1 MGSSFREHPIIAG
14 AILVGIGALVGA
26 MLPPTRREDA
36 LLGGKSDSAKAMAAE
51 AAERE
56 ARRAREAARAAA
68 EGARREAE
76 ARGLTPGSIADKAEE
91 EIRRMADAGKEVAR
105 AAMREGEAAA
115 KKDTGGDKGASGR
128 EEKQPEEKR
137 IDREEK
143 RSDPDKSEEEG
154 SVRDPYLGAQV
165 APPPRPAAV
174 TPVATEVQPESPIE
188 DKDPLKKENH

>member
-26 MLPPTRREDA
+26 LLPPTRREDA
-36 LLGGKSDSAKAMAAE
+36 LLGQKSDSAKAMAAE

-68 EGARREAE
+68 EAARREAE
-76 ARGLTPGSIADKAEE
+76 ARGLTPGSIAGKAEE

-105 AAMREGEAAA
+105 AAMREGEAAV
-115 KKDTGGDKGASGR
+115 KKDSGEDKGASGR
-128 EEKQPEEKR
+128 EEKR

-143 RSDPDKSEEEG
+143 RSDPDTSEEEE

-165 APPPRPAAV
+165 APPPRPVAM
-174 TPVATEVQPESPIE
+174 PVATDVQPESPIE
-188 DKDPLKKENH
+188 DKDPLKKEDH